1 MKHQLL
7 IVLSA
12 VALATTA
19 SIATAGGD
27 VAAGKAKAG
36 MCAGCHGGAGVSA
49 VPTYPN
55 LAGQKSAYT
64 AKQLKAF
71 KAGTRKDPMMGGL
84 AKSLSDA
91 DIANLAAYYESL
103 K

>member
-7 IVLSA
+7 TVLSA
-12 VALATTA
+12 VALAAAA
-19 SIATAGGD
+19 SVATAGGD
-27 VAAGKAKAG
+27 IAAGKAKAG
-36 MCAGCHGGAGVSA
+36 MCAGCHGAAGVSP
-49 VPTYPN
+49 VPIYPN
-55 LAGQKSAYT
+55 LAGQKAAYT

-71 KAGTRKDPMMGGL
+71 KAGTRKDPMMGAM
-84 AKSLSDA
+84 AKPLSDA